1 MKKIF
6 LPILLTIFLNSSYPA
21 NSEEFIK
28 TQSIPSNDNPEE
40 MLEEGVRMIMNAL
53 KLVLKTIP
61 QFEMPEV
68 LENGDIIIRR
78 VKPKKINQDTSKK
91 I

>member
-1 MKKIF
+1 MKKMF
-6 LPILLTIFLNSSYPA
+6 LIVLLTIILNSSYPVI
-21 NSEEFIK
+21 SGDFEKI
-28 TQSIPSNDNPEE
+28 QSSPSKDNPEE

-78 VKPKKINQDTSKK
+78 VQPKKTDKGTFKK